1 MKVMREDVYQY
12 INVSFILFGCNMRW
26 SKIRKTGIIILLFI
40 LLEICPK
47 YNNEEIFTLSLITPS
62 KY

>member
-1 MKVMREDVYQY
+1 MFR
-12 INVSFILFGCNMRW
+12 FTLFGCNMRW
-26 SKIRKTGIIILLFI
+26 SKIKKTGIIILLFI